1 MAGRWDAAWSG
12 RGSSKAGWVKLSH
25 ARGTR
30 ESVQAGAMTSLAY
43 LRVGME
49 HTQPRLPG
57 RQPRIAGLPGGVVEF
72 AALVGEALV
81 APCAPA
87 CHASPIDALPSP
99 LNPSKTLHVAGGHSL
114 EAQVLVVV
122 EAEAFV
128 VGRVA
133 QNNAAAR
140 SRGSE
145 PPQTLFH
152 ERLADTLALQP
163 GPHRDG
169 PEAGPTYAAAVHRD
183 AREGNMPVHDAVQR
197 RHEGDVERP
206 GAAKLLDD
214 GPFRAAAVWGIL
226 EGGVY
231 YLSYVCFVARLLLS
245 NEDVHGVVALPSIIH
260 NAANLVVAVMQRL
273 GRMPSP
279 RHAV

>member
-1 MAGRWDAAWSG
+1 MRV
-12 RGSSKAGWVKLSH
+12 SK
-25 ARGTR
+25 R
-30 ESVQAGAMTSLAY
+30 
-43 LRVGME
+43 
-49 HTQPRLPG
+49 P
-57 RQPRIAGLPGGVVEF
+57 
-72 AALVGEALV
+72 
-81 APCAPA
+81 
-87 CHASPIDALPSP
+87 D
-99 LNPSKTLHVAGGHSL
+99 HVAGGHSL

-245 NEDVHGVVALPSIIH
+245 NEDVHGVGRSWYRPTKLRRLVMRASSCAPLDNTQRGESCGGCDAAPWENAFASTRRLVGSQARLPRFCS
-260 NAANLVVAVMQRL
+260 
-273 GRMPSP
+273 
-279 RHAV
+279 